1 MMTTRQGDDIMKT
14 IFIQYHSGLRQVI
27 TDTADNLLELVMAE
41 IDHIEAAHTIEHI
54 DNSKRTNNNK

>member
-1 MMTTRQGDDIMKT
+1 MKT

-54 DNSKRTNNNK
+54 DNSKRTNNNNK